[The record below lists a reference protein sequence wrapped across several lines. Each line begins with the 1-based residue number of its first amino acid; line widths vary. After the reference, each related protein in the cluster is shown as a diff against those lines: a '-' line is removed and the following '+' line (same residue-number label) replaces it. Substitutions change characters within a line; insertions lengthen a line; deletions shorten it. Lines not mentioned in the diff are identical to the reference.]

1 MLEKIF
7 STLRMCFLIAAH
19 TLALILLLE
28 LYLSIYLSIYTHT
41 HVRQAHIYVS
51 VESEV
56 CAKEFLKQDTK
67 RITYDK
73 KIDTFDN
80 IKIMNLF
87 FQSLH

>member
-1 MLEKIF
+1 MLPHN
-7 STLRMCFLIAAH
+7 STYISLDSTTRVV
-19 TLALILLLE
+19 
-28 LYLSIYLSIYTHT
+28 SIYLPTYTHT
-41 HVRQAHIYVS
+41 HVRQAHIYVN

-73 KIDTFDN
+73 KIDTFDS